1 MNKYIFK
8 INKSNIYR
16 FSNHTYL
23 ADLQEKSYIYKL
35 IISIMKTL
43 MVVSFLILGT
53 SSFGQES
60 CYVIKKQIS
69 LYDSEIRL
77 YENQIIEYN
86 KKMEEYS
93 RTKDTQRDSA
103 INYGQYK
110 GMRDNAMR
118 EKEMVQSKK
127 SDAEY
132 KLLNCKN

>member
-1 MNKYIFK
+1 
-8 INKSNIYR
+8 
-16 FSNHTYL
+16 
-23 ADLQEKSYIYKL
+23 
-35 IISIMKTL
+35 MKTL